1 MNNTWII
8 HEYTPIRMHVHDMYY
23 ACVLYTWVRALSYFY
38 TCVAIFQRWNSHS
51 WPLGGPKHVL
61 QMSVLLAQA
70 QELSVEVSWVCFFY
84 SGFLVLQSRQFQQF
98 QQGRWES
105 LYPSGRPP
113 ELDSRDSY
121 PAPWPHKFARSEAL
135 RTGHHVLH
143 RECRFDRAY
152 SRFEVMSTWLV
163 GGDYLKWLIL

>member
-1 MNNTWII
+1 MNNTWIYSNSHARTWHVLCMCVI
-8 HEYTPIRMHVHDMYY
+8 HMS
-23 ACVLYTWVRALSYFY
+23 ACIILFLHLCCYISKMKQSQLAIGGAEACASDVRAAGASSG
-38 TCVAIFQRWNSHS
+38 TECRS
-51 WPLGGPKHVL
+51 
-61 QMSVLLAQA
+61 
-70 QELSVEVSWVCFFY
+70 ELSLVFY